1 MGACVVVLGPIDN
14 QIKEKSMLEQILGL
28 LHLVVA
34 IWAIITIVKSGATTG
49 AKILWILLVLLLP
62 LIGLIIWYFA
72 GPK

>member
-1 MGACVVVLGPIDN
+1 
-14 QIKEKSMLEQILGL
+14 MLEQILGL